1 MIFLEDLLQEGKMFV
16 QSIVLLETSRGEFYL
31 TSLLKFIVEAVLLI
45 MASVIKSNNIIM
57 KLLRLMVN
65 LRPKVFGQNVQFVD

>member
-1 MIFLEDLLQEGKMFV
+1 MFV

-57 KLLRLMVN
+57 KLLWLMVN
-65 LRPKVFGQNVQFVD
+65 MRPKVNGRNFQFLD

>member
-31 TSLLKFIVEAVLLI
+31 RSLLKFIVEAVLLI

-57 KLLRLMVN
+57 KLLWLMVN
-65 LRPKVFGQNVQFVD
+65 MRPKVNGRNFQFLD

>member
-65 LRPKVFGQNVQFVD
+65 MRQKVFGQNFQFVD

>member
-16 QSIVLLETSRGEFYL
+16 QGIVLLETSRGEFYL

-57 KLLRLMVN
+57 KLLWLMVN
-65 LRPKVFGQNVQFVD
+65 MRRKVFEQNFQFLD

>member
-1 MIFLEDLLQEGKMFV
+1 MFV

-57 KLLRLMVN
+57 KLLLLLMVSMIVE
-65 LRPKVFGQNVQFVD
+65 VF

>member
-57 KLLRLMVN
+57 KLLWLMVN
-65 LRPKVFGQNVQFVD
+65 MRPKVYGRNF